1 MERSDFL
8 NAGIETKL
16 VMLFD
21 EIQSLKKAM
30 KPNRG
35 IVIEKDT
42 FKVSE
47 AAKILHRSYS
57 TIDKYCADLGI
68 NYGVENGL
76 KILSMQDMERLAVHC
91 GRADM
96 LRS

>member
-76 KILSMQDMERLAVHC
+76 KILTMQDMEKLALHC

-96 LRS
+96 IS